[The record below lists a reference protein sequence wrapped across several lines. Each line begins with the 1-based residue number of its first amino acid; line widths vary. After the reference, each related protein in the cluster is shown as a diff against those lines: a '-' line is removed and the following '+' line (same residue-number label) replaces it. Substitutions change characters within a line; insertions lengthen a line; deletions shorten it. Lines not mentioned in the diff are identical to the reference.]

1 MKSDSRTKF
10 IKDVQTEKTEFRAKK
25 PFKVEKDNQRRFVRL
40 EISAPMSLQKI
51 KDLGGNFW
59 PEGDWHIV
67 NGVIL
72 NISGGGVL
80 VELDQAVN
88 ESDIVSMHFTLE
100 DVEGLN
106 NILGVIKRVDAEPD
120 CYLAGIEFVS
130 RKVLDDYLSKGEV
143 EMLSKNH
150 VDFNESV
157 RDVLGK
163 YVHRETETSGVE

>member
-1 MKSDSRTKF
+1 MKSDARTRF
-10 IKDVQTEKTEFRAKK
+10 VKDVQTGKTEFRAKK
-25 PFKVEKDNQRRFVRL
+25 PFTVERDNKRRFVRL
-40 EISAPMSLQKI
+40 EISAPMSLKTI

-59 PEGDWHIV
+59 PEGDWHII

-106 NILGVIKRVDAEPD
+106 NVLGVIKRVDAESD

-130 RKVLDDYLSKGEV
+130 RKALVDHLSKGEV
-143 EMLSKNH
+143 EMLSEDHK
-150 VDFNESV
+150 DFDESV
-157 RDVLGK
+157 RDVLSR
-163 YVHRETETSGVE
+163 YVYREAVASEAG